1 MPAATLYDA
10 LYDALED
17 ERPLDLD
24 SPADR
29 ALYVEG
35 LHKVDGINPADE
47 LLRQIQLARD
57 GGAWFFTGHRGVGKS
72 TELLRIAHELRQEGH
87 FVVVAD
93 MGLRLNLAEE
103 VSIELLLLT
112 AMAAL
117 SEEFEKTFGG
127 QPLARGYARRIAEY
141 LTRTNVQLSTLSLGL
156 SAGNVQS
163 DLTLLLKDDPTFRE
177 RVVAAARGSLGTF
190 VGEVR
195 GYVKEVLAHV
205 AAHRPNKKVVLILDS
220 LEKLRV
226 SGVDAAQRYDAIQ
239 KTFEVHAD
247 HLKYEGMSV
256 VYSIPPYLPYLAPR
270 IGAYFGVS
278 VCSLPH
284 VKVFERPGPA
294 VARDATHPAGIAFM
308 VDSLE
313 RRCSGSEKVIV
324 KPHLERLARA
334 SSGSLRDFFRLVK
347 VVCTKAPLANE
358 PTPMANPRW
367 IDAAEHE
374 LRAEMPLAGE
384 DIAWLK
390 VVRATQG
397 TGLDKIDNLP
407 KLARLFD
414 SGVILSYRNSQDWC
428 DVHYLLRKQVDEAP
442 EVPNAPGN
450 LRLG

>member
-1 MPAATLYDA
+1 MAKTDPYDH
-10 LYDALED
+10 LYDALEN

-24 SPADR
+24 KKEDR

-47 LLRQIQLARD
+47 LLRQIRRARD

-93 MGLRLNLAEE
+93 MGLHINLAEE
-103 VSIELLLLT
+103 ISIELLLLT
-112 AMAAL
+112 MMAAL
-117 SEEFEKTFGG
+117 SSAFEHTFGG
-127 QPLARGYARRIAEY
+127 QPLKRDY
-141 LTRTNVQLSTLSLGL
+141 LTRMADYFTRTNVQVSQLTLGL
-156 SAGNVQS
+156 SGGGAKS
-163 DLTLLLKDDPTFRE
+163 DFTVLLKDDPTLRE

-195 GYVKEVLAHV
+195 AYVKEVLAYV
-205 AAHRPNKKVVLILDS
+205 AQHRPAKKVVLILDS

-247 HLKYEGMSV
+247 HLKFEGMSV

-284 VKVFERPGPA
+284 VKVFERPGPG
-294 VARDATHPAGIAFM
+294 VPRDATHPAGIAYM
-308 VDSLE
+308 LESLE
-313 RRCSGSEKVIV
+313 RRYPGSTQVIV
-324 KPHLERLARA
+324 APHIERLARA

-347 VVCTKAPLANE
+347 VVCTKAPLAGE
-358 PTPMANPRW
+358 AAPMANDRW
-367 IDAAEHE
+367 IDAAENE

-390 VVRATQG
+390 VVRETQG
-397 TGLDKIDNLP
+397 TGLDMIDNLP

-414 SGVILSYRNSQDWC
+414 SGVILSYRNRQDWC
-428 DVHYLLRKQVDEAP
+428 DVHYLLRKQVDDAPVVVFTKGEA
-442 EVPNAPGN
+442 N
-450 LRLG
+450 

>member
-1 MPAATLYDA
+1 MSMDLYDA
-10 LYDALED
+10 LYDALEN

-24 SPADR
+24 DPADR
-29 ALYVEG
+29 SLYVEG

-47 LLRQIQLARD
+47 LLRQVRRARD

-72 TELLRIAHELRQEGH
+72 TELLRIAHELRQDDH

-93 MGLRLNLAEE
+93 MGQRINLAEE
-103 VSIELLLLT
+103 ISIEILLLT
-112 AMAAL
+112 MMAEL
-117 SEEFEKTFGG
+117 SAAFEKQFGG
-127 QPLARGYARRIAEY
+127 QPLQRGYLQRMTDF
-141 LTRTNVQLSTLSLGL
+141 LTRTNVQVPQMNLG
-156 SAGNVQS
+156 AGAGAVAKA
-163 DLTLLLKDDPTFRE
+163 DFTVLLKDDPTLRE

-195 GYVKEVLAHV
+195 SYVKDVLGHV
-205 AAHRPNKKVVLILDS
+205 AKHRPGKKAVLILDS

-239 KTFEVHAD
+239 KTFEVHGE
-247 HLKYEGMSV
+247 HLKFEGMSV

-270 IGAYFGVS
+270 IGAYFNVS

-284 VKVFERPGPA
+284 VKVFERPGPD
-294 VARDATHPAGIAFM
+294 VPRDSTYQVGIDFM
-308 VDSLE
+308 VDSL
-313 RRCSGSEKVIV
+313 RRRYADCEKVIV
-324 KPHLERLARA
+324 KAQIERLARA

-347 VVCTKAPLANE
+347 IVCTKAPLANE
-358 PTPMANPRW
+358 RVPMANERW
-367 IDAAEHE
+367 IEAAENE

-390 VVRATQG
+390 AVRESQG

-442 EVPNAPGN
+442 SAD
-450 LRLG
+450 